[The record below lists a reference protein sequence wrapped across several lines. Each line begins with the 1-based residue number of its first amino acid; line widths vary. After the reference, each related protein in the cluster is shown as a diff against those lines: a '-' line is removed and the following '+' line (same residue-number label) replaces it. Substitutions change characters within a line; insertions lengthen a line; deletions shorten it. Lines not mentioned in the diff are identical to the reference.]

1 MIVDFPFGTILL
13 LQLPGYLEVA
23 TEYIIGGNTKVM
35 ISTVGKLYF
44 KPLTVKLYIFTLNSK
59 MKCCTKYILCYSWHG
74 IRAYT
79 RNHLSFIGQHLI
91 GTAASIAL
99 LIYST

>member
-44 KPLTVKLYIFTLNSK
+44 KPLTVKLYIFTLYSK
-59 MKCCTKYILCYSWHG
+59 MKFCRSIFYVIHG
-74 IRAYT
+74 MEYVHIPET
-79 RNHLSFIGQHLI
+79 TSP
-91 GTAASIAL
+91 S
-99 LIYST
+99 